1 MTLLFA
7 GHDTTTSTVAFM
19 FYELAK
25 APHLAE
31 QLRAEQA
38 ALLKDGTPNATQLM
52 SGELASGSDDDH
64 GRDSVLLGVFPMSPR
79 GLDVAA
85 IRRKT
90 SPTPDLTECQEV

>member
-1 MTLLFA
+1 MA
-7 GHDTTTSTVAFM
+7 GTGVPG
-19 FYELAK
+19 EN
-25 APHLAE
+25 
-31 QLRAEQA
+31 
-38 ALLKDGTPNATQLM
+38 GLM